1 MTEADAARRLADVDR
16 AAGELR
22 RGRAVAV
29 LDGAAAALVAAAEG
43 LTDGVFA
50 ELSRAG
56 QPYLLLTRQR
66 ASVLKVRTAGSD
78 PVAIRAG
85 VGRAEDYALLADPTA
100 DLDWPLRGPFTAERS
115 LPHMPAAGAV
125 ALAKLA
131 KLLPA
136 AVAVPVSSET
146 ARAWSSA
153 GGGLCVASAD
163 ILAQP
168 DTAAATLRQVAAARV
183 PLAEAEHSRIL
194 AFRPADGS
202 VEHLAIIVGDL
213 PPYREVGP
221 GPLVRLHSECF
232 TGDLLASLKCDC
244 GEQLRGAIALMAAE
258 GGGILLYMA
267 QEGRGIGLINKLRAY
282 RLQDQGF
289 DTVDANER
297 LGFAADER
305 LFRPAAEM
313 LRQLGQTRIRL
324 LTNNPEKVSGLAAEG
339 IAITGRVAH
348 AFPPNRH
355 NEAYLE
361 TKRKRSGHYL

>member
-1 MTEADAARRLADVDR
+1 MNEADATRRLTDVDR

-29 LDGAAAALVAAAEG
+29 LDGAGAALVAAAEG
-43 LTDGVFA
+43 LTDSVLDQLA
-50 ELSRAG
+50 AIG

-66 ASVLKVRTAGSD
+66 AAVLKVRTAGSD
-78 PVAIRAG
+78 PVAIKAG
-85 VGRAEDYALLADPTA
+85 SGSAGDWALLADPTA
-100 DLDWPLRGPFTAERS
+100 DLERPLRGPFTAERS
-115 LPHMPAAGAV
+115 MPDMPASGAV

-136 AVAVPVSSET
+136 ALCVPISSDV
-146 ARAWSSA
+146 ARAWSVRTGALSVNA
-153 GGGLCVASAD
+153 VD

-168 DTAAATLRQVAAARV
+168 DLAAGTLRQVAAARV
-183 PLAEAEHSRIL
+183 PLAEAENSRIL

-213 PPYREVGP
+213 PPYTEVGP
-221 GPLVRLHSECF
+221 GPLARLHSECF

>member
-29 LDGAAAALVAAAEG
+29 LDGPVAALVAAAEG
-43 LTDGVFA
+43 LTDGVLA
-50 ELSRAG
+50 ELGGAG

-66 ASVLKVRTAGSD
+66 AAVLKVRTAGSD
-78 PVAIRAG
+78 PVAIKAG
-85 VGRAEDYALLADPTA
+85 PANAADWALLADPTA
-100 DLDWPLRGPFTAERS
+100 DLERPLRGPFTAERS
-115 LPHMPAAGAV
+115 LPGMPATGAV

-136 AVAVPVSSET
+136 AMAVPLSSDA
-146 ARAWSSA
+146 ARAWSKAS
-153 GGGLCVASAD
+153 GGLCVAAAD
-163 ILAQP
+163 VLAQP

-183 PLAEAEHSRIL
+183 PL

-213 PPYREVGP
+213 PPYTEVGP

-244 GEQLRGAIALMAAE
+244 GEQLRGAIALMAAS

-324 LTNNPEKVSGLAAEG
+324 LTNNPGKVSGLEAEG
-339 IAITGRVAH
+339 IAITERVAH
-348 AFPPNRH
+348 SFPANRH